1 MDIINNRTMYEL
13 NNVEIEKVSGAL
25 SFTQGGLAITA
36 IGLGALTG
44 PVGIGVFAVS
54 LGTTM
59 LVGGTLA
66 EEGNS

>member
-13 NNVEIEKVSGAL
+13 SSSEIEKVSGGL
-25 SFTQGGLAITA
+25 SLAQGGLAITA

-44 PVGIGVFAVS
+44 PLALGAFAVG

-59 LVGGTLA
+59 LVGGTMA
-66 EEGNS
+66 EEGMS